1 MEKEHEMVVDNNENN
16 DLMEIYD
23 KLVNFVEGKSEYKV
37 KYFKVENE
45 QQEHEDKIIDTID
58 QNYDRDAPI
67 KSDYIQVKIQYENT
81 NNEVEE
87 EEIDIIFIKSENG
100 NLELKIQNELI
111 SNWIEEI
118 EILDQNLPEFKCAIS
133 SSSESLIYSSL
144 ILLQNSEAFTRI
156 FGTIKDAI
164 QLRNQ
169 MQNILQDSG
178 VEFDKNELTFK
189 SDLCVLKAKISI
201 KSIIWSCEND
211 FDLERASL
219 LVEELN
225 SISATASI
233 LDCLK
238 SQLEL
243 LNRGR

>member
-1 MEKEHEMVVDNNENN
+1 M
-16 DLMEIYD
+16 
-23 KLVNFVEGKSEYKV
+23 
-37 KYFKVENE
+37 
-45 QQEHEDKIIDTID
+45 
-58 QNYDRDAPI
+58 
-67 KSDYIQVKIQYENT
+67 
-81 NNEVEE
+81 
-87 EEIDIIFIKSENG
+87 
-100 NLELKIQNELI
+100 
-111 SNWIEEI
+111 
-118 EILDQNLPEFKCAIS
+118 DQNLPEFKCAIS

-201 KSIIWSCEND
+201 KSIIWSCEN

-225 SISATASI
+225 SITATASI